1 MAREVCTVSIH
12 SYRRF
17 GVSIAVT
24 GVRWCMVWPV
34 CTVVCAAVCTVVR
47 GAVCVVCAVESIPT
61 VVALHTSCVNTY
73 EGCLERP
80 AVLKEEDIPI
90 LKQTAIH
97 P

>member
-1 MAREVCTVSIH
+1 MA
-12 SYRRF
+12 
-17 GVSIAVT
+17 IAVT

-34 CTVVCAAVCTVVR
+34 CTVVCGAVCAVVRGVVCTVVC
-47 GAVCVVCAVESIPT
+47 GVESIPI
-61 VVALHTSCVNTY
+61 VVLHTSCVNTY

>member
-1 MAREVCTVSIH
+1 MAREVCAVLIH
-12 SYRRF
+12 SYSRF
-17 GVSIAVT
+17 GVPSQSL
-24 GVRWCMVWPV
+24 
-34 CTVVCAAVCTVVR
+34 
-47 GAVCVVCAVESIPT
+47 VCVGVWYGLCVLWCGVESIPI
-61 VVALHTSCVNTY
+61 VVLHTSCVNTY

>member
-1 MAREVCTVSIH
+1 MCVGAWC
-12 SYRRF
+12 
-17 GVSIAVT
+17 GVWCGGAVWWCV
-24 GVRWCMVWPV
+24 VRCVVQYVLWCVLWRSL
-34 CTVVCAAVCTVVR
+34 CCAVVC
-47 GAVCVVCAVESIPT
+47 GVESTPI
-61 VVALHTSCVNTY
+61 VVLHTSCVNTY

>member
-1 MAREVCTVSIH
+1 MAREVCAVLIH
-12 SYRRF
+12 SYSRF
-17 GVSIAVT
+17 GVPIAVT
-24 GVRWCMVWPV
+24 GVRGVWCGVWCGVCYGVV
-34 CTVVCAAVCTVVR
+34 CTVVC
-47 GAVCVVCAVESIPT
+47 GVESIPT
-61 VVALHTSCVNTY
+61 VVALHTSRVNTY

>member
-1 MAREVCTVSIH
+1 
-12 SYRRF
+12 
-17 GVSIAVT
+17 
-24 GVRWCMVWPV
+24 MVWPV
-34 CTVVCAAVCTVVR
+34 CTVVC
-47 GAVCVVCAVESIPT
+47 GAVCGVVCGAVCGAVCAVVCGVESIPI
-61 VVALHTSCVNTY
+61 VVLHTSCVNTY

>member
-1 MAREVCTVSIH
+1 MARELCAVLIH
-12 SYRRF
+12 SYSRF
-17 GVSIAVT
+17 GVPIAIT
-24 GVRWCMVWPV
+24 SVRWC
-34 CTVVCAAVCTVVR
+34 VVR
-47 GAVCVVCAVESIPT
+47 GPVCAVVCGAVCAVESIPT

>member
-1 MAREVCTVSIH
+1 MVC
-12 SYRRF
+12 
-17 GVSIAVT
+17 
-24 GVRWCMVWPV
+24 
-34 CTVVCAAVCTVVR
+34 
-47 GAVCVVCAVESIPT
+47 GAESIPI
-61 VVALHTSCVNTY
+61 VVLHTSCVNTY